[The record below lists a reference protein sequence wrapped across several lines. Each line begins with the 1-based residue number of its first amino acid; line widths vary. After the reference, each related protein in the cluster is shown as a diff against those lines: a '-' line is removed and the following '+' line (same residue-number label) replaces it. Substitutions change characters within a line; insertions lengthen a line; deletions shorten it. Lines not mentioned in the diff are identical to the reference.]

1 MIYNKK
7 WMKLITHQAHWFFL
21 LEQKCRLKTQ
31 KIPREAKEICA
42 HSALFNDFLTQNY
55 FKNLKVTKPMSNPN
69 FKNHI

>member
-7 WMKLITHQAHWFFL
+7 CMKLITHQAHWFFL

-55 FKNLKVTKPMSNPN
+55 FKTC
-69 FKNHI
+69 IYA